1 MYNNFEK
8 LNSKFF
14 LEKEKQDE
22 IFNYVRTLFEYLEKN
37 ELEPFGNTFKKVF
50 GLSLDAFVFKKFQ
63 KYLSPNIKNKVK
75 ELRGMY
81 NKLDPQVHQSI
92 LFLKHFSI
100 RKLSLQDSYDDRPSY
115 NQKIDV
121 HEAKTTL
128 KYFWLLLKW
137 MRIKI
142 NNDNDEEIQNISY
155 KNEKSITSPIETK
168 EFKNLK
174 NNNDDIT
181 VKTNTYAQLIMS
193 HNYRFSIPVY
203 QRDYTWLTENMNKLE
218 NDLLDRFNDKNTH
231 YFGALA
237 IAMDKKNKL
246 LKIIDGQQR
255 ITTSIL
261 IFKCFYDFMM
271 EKDLRVPEELEN
283 FMLKKIGKI
292 YINQDVLTSQK
303 SITRIL
309 KNRFVKSDKQLDKK
323 AWNNMVHFKNFLIQK
338 YQENIDIVDL
348 YRTFAQNFESAV
360 LYFDTK
366 FENEMDIFKNLN
378 TGGTQLKDWD
388 LIRNFLFS
396 KLKDEIMLENE
407 EEINRFI
414 NNKFLVPLNTFTK
427 NKSDSAIE
435 EFFTIYL
442 RYEFIYKNNKIFS
455 KKGKN
460 FPIYE
465 NFKKIW
471 NINNGTEKIT
481 SFEIFKQKIEKI
493 EKILS
498 IYIEL
503 KYAYKKERWS
513 KLNPYSHKIDLIC
526 NKVDFIPIIIKS
538 IFDNCSSSDDRISE
552 LDSKTIELI
561 EMIESYLIKSNA
573 YGNNMSSVMDT
584 FLLKN
589 KKNKKTFNE
598 SFWNFLKNETIN
610 KLENDEWLKEMIK
623 MNNIKPQ
630 LKTNIL
636 INLEYKINTLP
647 MQKIKDI
654 DSIERIIPQKIKFS
668 NYDDKSISKEE
679 FNDLHSNNN
688 NHLGNLLILTKN
700 DIFGLNQK
708 LFLEKK
714 QLYEAYGLANNNIKK
729 VGLMNLTKFTYED
742 VKKRTEALADY
753 IIESEIYYQK

>member
-1 MYNNFEK
+1 MYKNFEI
-8 LNSKFF
+8 LNSKIF

-22 IFNYVRTLFEYLEKN
+22 IFNYVKTLFEYLEKN
-37 ELEPFGNTFKKVF
+37 ELEPFGNALRKVF
-50 GLSLDAFVFKKFQ
+50 ELSLNAFVFKKFQ
-63 KYLSPNIKNKVK
+63 KYLSPGTIKNKVK
-75 ELRGMY
+75 ELRGMDV
-81 NKLDPQVHQSI
+81 NLDPQVHQSV
-92 LFLKHFSI
+92 LFLKDFSN
-100 RKLSLQDSYDDRPSY
+100 RESHSQDSYDDRPSY
-115 NQKIDV
+115 NQKIDFY
-121 HEAKTTL
+121 EARTAL

-142 NNDNDEEIQNISY
+142 NNDNDEEIQNLSY

-193 HNYRFSIPVY
+193 HNYHFSIPVY
-203 QRDYTWLTENMNKLE
+203 QRDYTWSAENINKLE
-218 NDLLDRFNDKNTH
+218 NDLLERLNDKKTH

-237 IAMDKKNKL
+237 IAMDKNNKL

-261 IFKCFYDFMM
+261 IFKCFYDFMID
-271 EKDLRVPEELEN
+271 KDLRVPEELDK
-283 FMLKKIGKI
+283 FMSKKIGKI

-323 AWNNMVHFKNFLIQK
+323 AWNNMMHFKNFLNQK

-396 KLKDEIMLENE
+396 KLEDEIMLENE
-407 EEINRFI
+407 EGINKFI

-465 NFKKIW
+465 SFKEIWNLSNGSKKIT
-471 NINNGTEKIT
+471 NLEDFKEKIGR
-481 SFEIFKQKIEKI
+481 I

-498 IYIEL
+498 VYIEL

-513 KLNPYSHKIDLIC
+513 KLNPHSHKIDLIC

-538 IFDNCSSSDDRISE
+538 IFDNCSSSDNRISE
-552 LDSKTIELI
+552 LGSNTIELF
-561 EMIESYLIKSNA
+561 EMIESYLVKSAA
-573 YGNNMSSVMDT
+573 YGNNMSVAMDT
-584 FLLKN
+584 FLLRNKTN
-589 KKNKKTFNE
+589 KKNFNE
-598 SFWNFLKNETIN
+598 LFWNFLKNETTY
-610 KLENDEWLKEMIK
+610 KLENNEWLKEMIK
-623 MNNIKPQ
+623 MNNIKSQ
-630 LKTNIL
+630 VKTNIL
-636 INLEYKINTLP
+636 INLEYKINNLP
-647 MQKIKDI
+647 IQKIKDI

-668 NYDDKSISKEE
+668 KYDDKSISEEE

-688 NHLGNLLILTKN
+688 NHLGNLLILTKS

-708 LFLEKK
+708 SFLEKK
-714 QLYEAYGLANNNIKK
+714 
-729 VGLMNLTKFTYED
+729 
-742 VKKRTEALADY
+742 
-753 IIESEIYYQK
+753 